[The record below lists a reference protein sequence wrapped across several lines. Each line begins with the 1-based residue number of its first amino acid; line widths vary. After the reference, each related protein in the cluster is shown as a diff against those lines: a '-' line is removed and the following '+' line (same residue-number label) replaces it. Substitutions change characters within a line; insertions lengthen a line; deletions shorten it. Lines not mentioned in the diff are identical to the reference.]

1 MESGR
6 EMTCEWDRLMELP
19 KEELVIELVR
29 ARTRFDTFVSTMIE
43 FSKNPNH
50 MAIQDIGFVP
60 SEEWLKTIIDYA
72 KKQDPDFDVL
82 DLVTYGVDF
91 DIVSEL
97 NMEEE

>member
-29 ARTRFDTFVSTMIE
+29 ARYRFDSFVSTMIE

-50 MAIQDIGFVP
+50 MAIQDVGFIP
-60 SEEWLKTIIDYA
+60 SEEWLKTIINYA
-72 KKQDPDFDVL
+72 ERQNPDFDVL
-82 DLVTYGVDF
+82 NLITYGVDF
-91 DIVSEL
+91 DIVSKL
-97 NMEEE
+97 NL